1 MVTCKNRLEHRDLPW
16 NPRHSDAE
24 ASGAPTPPGAGSI
37 RLLRLPQVMDM
48 TGLGKTKIYVLQAE
62 GRFPLRVQI
71 TPYCVGWVEREI
83 QAWISERMTA
93 RTATPAA
100 KGSPAPRRRWSRTA
114 IS

>member
-1 MVTCKNRLEHRDLPW
+1 MVTCKNRLEGRDLPW
-16 NPRHSDAE
+16 SPRHLDAD
-24 ASGAPTPPGAGSI
+24 ASGAPPGAPSL

-48 TGLGKTKIYVLQAE
+48 TGLGKTKIYALQAE
-62 GRFPLRVQI
+62 GRFPQRVQI

-83 QAWISERMTA
+83 HAWISERMTA

-100 KGSPAPRRRWSRTA
+100 KGNPAPRRRWSRTA